1 VLASYFLN
9 LKLLTLNAICLFLFV
24 IQFKFISLYLITGL
38 SNLFHNGGEMFKTN
52 PSKSNEDQKL
62 LNEKEIY
69 ETLKRHINELSYSY
83 GKYDWNDIRSPEGQQ
98 YIKLLI

>member
-1 VLASYFLN
+1 
-9 LKLLTLNAICLFLFV
+9 
-24 IQFKFISLYLITGL
+24 
-38 SNLFHNGGEMFKTN
+38 MFKTN

-98 YIKLLI
+98 YRKL